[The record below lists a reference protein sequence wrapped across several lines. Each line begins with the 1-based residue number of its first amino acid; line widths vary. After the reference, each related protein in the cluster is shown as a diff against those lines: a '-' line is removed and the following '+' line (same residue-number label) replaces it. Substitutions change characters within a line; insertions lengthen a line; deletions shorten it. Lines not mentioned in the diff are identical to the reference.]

1 MKKKKKIALTF
12 NVVERSIKK
21 SKKMMIEGEKKKE
34 QSAKLMHFK
43 CFILYEF
50 IKNIYKK
57 TEVHQ

>member
-34 QSAKLMHFK
+34 
-43 CFILYEF
+43 
-50 IKNIYKK
+50 
-57 TEVHQ
+57 